1 MTLQNMFWSWKEVNI
16 WQKRKKIE
24 KIREGTLEFGEKERS
39 DYSVAV
45 QKEYLG

>member
-1 MTLQNMFWSWKEVNI
+1 MFWSWKEVNI
-16 WQKRKKIE
+16 KKKKKRRLKT
-24 KIREGTLEFGEKERS
+24 REGTLEFGEKERP